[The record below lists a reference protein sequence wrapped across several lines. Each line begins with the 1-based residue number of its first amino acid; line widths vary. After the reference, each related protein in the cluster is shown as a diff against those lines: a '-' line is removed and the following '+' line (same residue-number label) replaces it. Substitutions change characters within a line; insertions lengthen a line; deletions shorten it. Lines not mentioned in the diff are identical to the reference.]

1 MDAAAE
7 LKGLLGEANVSTDRL
22 DLECYARDMAP
33 MPDDLLSSYG
43 MAPPEAAVRP
53 GTAEEVAAVL
63 KWARERDVPVTP
75 RAGGSWA
82 LGGTIPIEGGV
93 VMEISRLD
101 KIVEINKED
110 RWVRVEGCMTW
121 KRLSDILARDG
132 LRVGTYPSSAPS
144 AGIAGFIATCGS
156 GGIGAPLHGPV
167 GNQVLSMKVALTD
180 GRVVETDPWSSWVF
194 AGSEG
199 TLGVICEVVLKVF
212 PVEPRYHAML
222 AFDDPAKA
230 WAAFRRIY
238 TLDVARGG
246 EHLRPYFMTFLD
258 EGFANALN
266 RAAEG
271 SGGEHHAV
279 PEKTVGIVAS
289 FTGPQEVLDRLKAA
303 IEESWPDELCD
314 AALAEHEWENRFD
327 AVLCTKKLGPTIF
340 SPEIQVPISEL
351 PEVFDEL
358 ERVIAN
364 RDHAVEG
371 MAVAGDVI
379 TILPVIYNDERRASD
394 FLKVFSYTRD
404 IVDIA
409 YRHGGCIYG
418 VGLHNS
424 GHVPKIHGRGAD
436 VMRSIRAEVE
446 PSNTLNPSK
455 TTQVRVPYWA
465 LRMAMVFM
473 AWTPWLLVVGLRLAS
488 FLPRPVMKFG
498 LRMIGSQQR

>member
-1 MDAAAE
+1 MNVAAE
-7 LKGLLGEANVSTDRL
+7 LEKIVGVEFVSTNEL
-22 DLECYARDMAP
+22 DLICYSRDMAP

-43 MAPPEAAVRP
+43 VSPPEAVARP

-63 KWARERDVPVTP
+63 KWAREHNVPVTP

-82 LGGTIPIEGGV
+82 LGGTIPVEGGV
-93 VMEISRLD
+93 VLDLSRLD
-101 KIVEINKED
+101 KIVEVNKDD

-121 KRLSDILARDG
+121 KRLSDVLARDG

-144 AGIAGFIATCGS
+144 AGISGFIATGGS

-167 GNQVLSMKVALTD
+167 GNQVLSMKVALSD

-194 AGSEG
+194 VGSEG

-212 PVEPRYHAML
+212 PVEPMYHVML
-222 AFDDPAKA
+222 AFDDPSKA
-230 WAAFRRIY
+230 WPAFERIY
-238 TLDVARGG
+238 S
-246 EHLRPYFMTFLD
+246 HRPYFMTFLD
-258 EGFANALN
+258 KGFASALN

-271 SGGEHHAV
+271 SAGPHHAV

-289 FTGPQEVLDRLKAA
+289 FTGPQQELDRVKAE
-303 IEESWPDELCD
+303 IEKSWPDALCG
-314 AALAEHEWENRFD
+314 AELAEHEWENRFD

-340 SPEIQVPISEL
+340 SPEIQVPMSDL
-351 PEVFDEL
+351 PAVFDEL
-358 ERVIAN
+358 ERVVAA

-371 MAVAGDVI
+371 MAVGGDVV
-379 TILPVIYNDERRASD
+379 TILPVIYTDERKASD
-394 FLKVFSYTRD
+394 FLKVFSYTAG

-418 VGLHNS
+418 IGLHNS

-446 PSNTLNPSK
+446 PSSTLNPSK
-455 TTQVRVPYWA
+455 TTQVRVPYWG
-465 LRMAMVFM
+465 LRVAMVFM
-473 AWTPWLLVVGLRLAS
+473 AWMPWMLVVGLRLAS
-488 FLPRPVMKFG
+488 LLPRSVMKFG
-498 LRMIGSQQR
+498 LRVIGSQQR